1 MKDLFSKCGANCG
14 RCPSYKENLQTD
26 EDRQRCSDG
35 WHKYL
40 GFRLSPGKLRLCD
53 GCQAPDDENPV
64 RYQNCYVRR
73 CAVRNDVETCA
84 HCSTYPCED
93 VKSLHEIQGADAR
106 ERIAA
111 RLGTPIPAEDYLAFI
126 EPYEGLKHLDEIRA
140 SLAPEDIVEMTK
152 VSVKPR
158 VADFPDGLP
167 FSEEETSAF
176 EALHRL
182 LAAVESADG
191 VSYARQAALK
201 KRRQHLLK
209 MLWAFGLFGE
219 LKEEG
224 GSHLVID
231 SETYLAQK
239 IHSSY
244 SRVKDYFKTLEGY
257 GVHCEHVP
265 LTEEGWLTP
274 GGALRRGGWFM
285 KMSFD
290 DDAGGVSALE
300 ALQSYAARLD
310 ERYGGRAFRYFSR
323 GDMGVLSESGNR
335 QRGRH
340 INPGD

>member
-1 MKDLFSKCGANCG
+1 MKNLFSKCGCNCG
-14 RCPSYKENLQTD
+14 RCPSYKENLRTD
-26 EDRQRCSDG
+26 EGRQRCSDG
-35 WHKYL
+35 WYKYL

-73 CAVRNDVETCA
+73 CAVRNGVETCA
-84 HCSTYPCED
+84 HCSGYPCED
-93 VKSLHEIQGADAR
+93 VKNLHEIQRAGAR
-106 ERIAA
+106 ERIAT
-111 RLGTPIPAEDYLAFI
+111 RLGTLIPEENYLAFI

-140 SLAPEDIVEMTK
+140 SLGPEDIVEMTR

-158 VADFPDGLP
+158 IVDFPDDLH
-167 FSEEETSAF
+167 FSEEQTSAF

-182 LAAVESADG
+182 LAAVESVDG

-201 KRRQHLLK
+201 KRRRHLLK
-209 MLWAFGLFGE
+209 ILWAFGLFGE
-219 LKEEG
+219 RKEKG

-239 IHSSY
+239 IHSGY
-244 SRVKDYFKTLEGY
+244 SRLKDYFKALEGY

-265 LTEEGWLTP
+265 LTEEAWLTP
-274 GGALRRGGWFM
+274 TGALRRGGWFM

-300 ALQSYAARLD
+300 ALRSCAARLD
-310 ERYGGRAFRYFSR
+310 EEYGQRAFGYFSKA
-323 GDMGVLSESGNR
+323 DMRVLSK
-335 QRGRH
+335 
-340 INPGD
+340 D